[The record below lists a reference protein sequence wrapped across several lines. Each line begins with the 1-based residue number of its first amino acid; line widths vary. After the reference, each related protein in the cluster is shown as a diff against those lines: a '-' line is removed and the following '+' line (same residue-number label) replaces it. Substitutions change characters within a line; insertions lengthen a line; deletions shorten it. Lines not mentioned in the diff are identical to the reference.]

1 MLHPQDVATM
11 IGKYGCLALAYIRLF
26 QMKTDLGDK
35 LSPLALL
42 VSCYDE
48 LIEKGAITESMYV
61 QNPELLI
68 EIIFGRKVAI
78 TKAARNE
85 TGELQTANNGQHFVL
100 ADPQGH
106 IVWNSMDNNDDF
118 YRLGIK
124 DWRIMTLKEENNK

>member
-11 IGKYGCLALAYIRLF
+11 VGKYGCLALAYIRLF

-48 LIEKGAITESMYV
+48 LVTNRSITETMFV
-61 QNPELLI
+61 ENPERLI
-68 EIIFGRKVAI
+68 ETIFGRKVRI
-78 TKAARNE
+78 TKAAKNE
-85 TGELQTANNGQHFVL
+85 TGQLQIANSGQHFVIC
-100 ADPQGH
+100 DPQGH
-106 IVWNSMDNNDDF
+106 IMWNSMDNNDDF

-124 DWRIMTLKEENNK
+124 DWRCMEVL